1 MLNWCRGEAPK
12 VRKLPLRLS
21 AGIVCCPPPIF
32 KPSLGR
38 RKKLPQKV
46 GRKDKLAEIVG
57 RREKLA
63 EKVRRREF
71 ICKKQLCSLNR
82 RNELYSEFMPPQKQI
97 SGDVL
102 QNSRVT

>member
-1 MLNWCRGEAPK
+1 M
-12 VRKLPLRLS
+12 
-21 AGIVCCPPPIF
+21 
-32 KPSLGR
+32 
-38 RKKLPQKV
+38 PQKV

-82 RNELYSEFMPPQKQI
+82 RNELASSCPHRNRY
-97 SGDVL
+97 VL